1 MPSGNL
7 TDLVLA
13 SVVRP
18 LVTDNDFDSFCMIV
32 KDFSMHGTLTT
43 QSDEKHRHSSRTNDF
58 FFNQAKYNRHSS
70 RTNGFSSSKI
80 QFLTDTPF
88 CLNRRE
94 PFVLKI
100 KTHRKSSLQNS
111 FYKIH
116 DLKSRQTFFSRM
128 LISYHTDYTYVIFS
142 ICSPVLLTSC

>member
-58 FFNQAKYNRHSS
+58 FFLIRQNITGIVQERTVFYQAKYN
-70 RTNGFSSSKI
+70 F
-80 QFLTDTPF
+80 
-88 CLNRRE
+88 
-94 PFVLKI
+94 
-100 KTHRKSSLQNS
+100 
-111 FYKIH
+111 
-116 DLKSRQTFFSRM
+116 
-128 LISYHTDYTYVIFS
+128 
-142 ICSPVLLTSC
+142 